1 MSDHSKSSY
10 FSVAFDLVVKDK
22 ELPFDLYINSS
33 AKEGKDRFVRIFP
46 TNGYLE
52 AGDLKEFKTKYLQL
66 YILEEQRDLYLK
78 SLVNCTD
85 APDVKKAAII
95 KDSAIHYLG
104 KVFDKDK
111 EFTTEVLEEA
121 IEGCRESVESMIDV
135 VQDYD
140 IAKLSDLIGELSFHD
155 FYTFDHSINVSMYS
169 ISIYKALNPLAKRD
183 EITMA
188 GLGGL
193 LHDLGKIK
201 IPNSI
206 INSPG
211 DLTED
216 DFKMIKKHPDYGYEM
231 LGDKALKTDEGVDIN
246 IVRRVVH
253 EHHEN
258 FNGTGYPNGL
268 KEKEIHILAR
278 VTATADFFDA
288 ITTKRSYHEVLSVE
302 DAIEV
307 MRKTVG
313 KKLDPKVFKVFEKV
327 VASGQVVK
335 KSFDMSLPESFD
347 PCQPQNVLPFRKDP
361 VNDKKKSNKKNENKE
376 DHGKVKSDFGF
387 GSKVKKSAS

>member
-1 MSDHSKSSY
+1 MTKHQRSSY
-10 FSVAFDLVVKDK
+10 FSVAFDLIVKNK

-33 AKEGKDRFVRIFP
+33 SKEGRDRFVRIFP
-46 TNGYLE
+46 ANEYLE
-52 AGDLKEFKTKYLQL
+52 IADLKEFKKKYIQL
-66 YILEEQRDLYLK
+66 YILEEDRDLYLK
-78 SLVNCTD
+78 SLVDCTD
-85 APDVKKAAII
+85 APDVKKAEII

-111 EFTTEVLEEA
+111 EFTTEVLEDA

-169 ISIYKALNPLAKRD
+169 ISIYKALNPLAKRE

-193 LHDLGKIK
+193 LHDLGKIQ

-206 INSPG
+206 INNPG
-211 DLTED
+211 DLSEED
-216 DFKMIKKHPDYGYEM
+216 FMMIKKHPDFGYEM
-231 LGDKALKTDEGVDIN
+231 LGDKELKTDEGVDIN
-246 IVRRVVH
+246 VVRRVVH

-258 FNGTGYPNGL
+258 FNGTGYPNKL
-268 KEKEIHILAR
+268 KENEIHILAR

-302 DAIEV
+302 DVAGLVPDDLRGYTEV
-307 MRKTVG
+307 KNG
-313 KKLDPKVFKVFEKV
+313 EKV
-327 VASGQVVK
+327 HEDGILEEFKLSEENATSLIMRARVKAGWIDESDLVVPEEDIKEEVLTAS
-335 KSFDMSLPESFD
+335 SELTA
-347 PCQPQNVLPFRKDP
+347 
-361 VNDKKKSNKKNENKE
+361 E
-376 DHGKVKSDFGF
+376 DVFG
-387 GSKVKKSAS
+387 